1 MIGRGVPIE
10 SAILLNEIRETD
22 SENRTSVDYQCAML
36 EERHKTQE
44 CESEHLSNKIG
55 STKSGVGAC
64 NAERALRLVKL
75 ARQEKSLNSYVADTV
90 AEIHQALSK
99 GRNVMFQGTQGTF
112 LSPSHAPYPYLP
124 SKAL

>member
-22 SENRTSVDYQCAML
+22 SENRTSVDYPCAML

-44 CESEHLSNKIG
+44 GESEHLSNKIG

-64 NAERALRLVKL
+64 NAERALRLVRL
-75 ARQEKSLNSYVADTV
+75 ARQETRLIPYVGDTV
-90 AEIHQALSK
+90 GDIHPALSK
-99 GRNVMFQGTQGTF
+99 GRHLMIAGSQRTF
-112 LSPSHAPYPYLP
+112 V
-124 SKAL
+124 